1 MARDGVKYQALIED
15 FQGKITKL
23 QEELNASTD
32 EKERARLEQELFQ
45 MRELV
50 LNLAVFPERVFCSQY
65 RLN

>member
-1 MARDGVKYQALIED
+1 MANNDIKYQALIDD
-15 FQGKITKL
+15 FQGKIS
-23 QEELNASTD
+23 ELHEKIDATTD